1 MRKGTIGNTL
11 ICRQLCYLICVP
23 VLRFARR
30 GELSGHDPWPLVH
43 RQTASARGDDR
54 AGHTGE
60 GRGSGAETG
69 DLVVQVNL
77 ALNERPPAV
86 NEHGAIAQR
95 YAVQDAGA
103 GMSWEE
109 DRVVQ
114 ASGVVQGCYL

>member
-1 MRKGTIGNTL
+1 M
-11 ICRQLCYLICVP
+11 
-23 VLRFARR
+23 
-30 GELSGHDPWPLVH
+30 
-43 RQTASARGDDR
+43 
-54 AGHTGE
+54 
-60 GRGSGAETG
+60 
-69 DLVVQVNL
+69 QVNV

-114 ASGVVQGCYL
+114 ASGVVQGC